1 MARRKTGKKR
11 TSSTEWN
18 IFLFFFFQKEIDGA
32 TQKNN
37 GDTRA
42 RKLWNFSILQTPIS
56 YSKYFSIFIKYFIYA
71 IHILLAWNGN
81 D

>member
-42 RKLWNFSILQTPIS
+42 RKL
-56 YSKYFSIFIKYFIYA
+56 
-71 IHILLAWNGN
+71 
-81 D
+81 